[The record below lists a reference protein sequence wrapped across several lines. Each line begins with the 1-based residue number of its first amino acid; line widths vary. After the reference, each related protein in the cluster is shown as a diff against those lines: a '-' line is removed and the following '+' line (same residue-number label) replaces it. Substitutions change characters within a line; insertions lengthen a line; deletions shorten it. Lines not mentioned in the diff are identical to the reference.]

1 MKLRKLF
8 NKKNKRNNKDIEI
21 IKEPETTEI
30 TETKEDKKKKEEKVD
45 TRETENKNT
54 ADLENIK
61 IKDNENNKNIET
73 VESDND
79 KNDKNKEKKAN
90 KRKMIALVGTTAAL
104 VGTLSCVQYKPT
116 LEKAEFYENYKYTLN
131 QETEKFTVKYK
142 TKYIKDDET
151 YYRYEYTPKGNIS
164 ESFTIDSTIK
174 PKAKTVTG
182 AKYTYTISYP
192 GYSQIKPK
200 NYSYYQTE
208 YGNSVSD
215 YEIKQFNSYRYIEEY
230 YAENF
235 KNPVEKMDLND
246 SIETIK
252 SQQAKLSI

>member
-1 MKLRKLF
+1 
-8 NKKNKRNNKDIEI
+8 
-21 IKEPETTEI
+21 
-30 TETKEDKKKKEEKVD
+30 
-45 TRETENKNT
+45 
-54 ADLENIK
+54 
-61 IKDNENNKNIET
+61 
-73 VESDND
+73 
-79 KNDKNKEKKAN
+79 
-90 KRKMIALVGTTAAL
+90 MIALIGATVVL

-116 LEKAEFYENYKYTLN
+116 LEKTEFYENYKYTLN
-131 QETEKFTVKYK
+131 QETKKFTVKYK
-142 TKYIKDDET
+142 TKYIKDNET

-164 ESFTIDSTIK
+164 ESFTIDLTTK

-200 NYSYYQTE
+200 DYSYYETE

-215 YEIKQFNSYRYIEEY
+215 YEIRQLNSYRYIEEY

-235 KNPVEKMDLND
+235 KNPVKKMDLND

-252 SQQAKLSI
+252 SQQAKLSV